1 VFSKF
6 KSLNISLEE
15 GRKALTFD
23 LKGGLLHLAN
33 VRPEINSLR
42 SFTYMYDLLLS
53 IKTRFNYDTVG

>member
-23 LKGGLLHLAN
+23 LKGCLLHLAN
-33 VRPEINSLR
+33 DSLK
-42 SFTYMYDLLLS
+42 SGGAKDLF
-53 IKTRFNYDTVG
+53 RVGKSTWYHPLFKGLI